1 MLTITTSD
9 ALETVRARVAIV
21 LQAILVAT
29 NVCVGALPHTLI
41 IICVPRHADPEVW
54 FDLPIHPD
62 TPLAV
67 AHHILHCLAFGNSLS
82 TPESISDARFLL
94 LAAHHLQSSYLWSHI
109 LPVLSRRN
117 ITLLLPDLVSFDPAW
132 ATEAC
137 SAIFGLPH
145 VNLDV
150 LVALQREWPVGVF
163 LREIQPQIAN
173 LVHFWD
179 RHLPLTEVQNTCV
192 LCKGPII
199 RYTPVLGPHAP
210 TSPLFC
216 CKSLVHSACLN
227 IYTRGQAG
235 GRDQQVPCLFC
246 DAPQVETHDWRAQEA
261 WQHDPDV
268 RSYLD
273 ALTPYCLAP
282 DMSADLCWLTQRTHE
297 RTRRPLNFGEMR
309 RLGLVPT
316 NQQSR
321 NPPGAPCGDIPSPA
335 ATTTPPSSARYS
347 PVSPAYSPISPPSPP
362 PSSSPSPSSTRTDS
376 PAHQASHASSSSGHS
391 ASSSIAS
398 NSQDVQRLLDE
409 LDFPDAPQAAPGTS
423 LEQWLE
429 D

>member
-1 MLTITTSD
+1 MH
-9 ALETVRARVAIV
+9 
-21 LQAILVAT
+21 Q
-29 NVCVGALPHTLI
+29 
-41 IICVPRHADPEVW
+41 
-54 FDLPIHPD
+54 
-62 TPLAV
+62 
-67 AHHILHCLAFGNSLS
+67 HH
-82 TPESISDARFLL
+82 
-94 LAAHHLQSSYLWSHI
+94 
-109 LPVLSRRN
+109 
-117 ITLLLPDLVSFDPAW
+117 
-132 ATEAC
+132 
-137 SAIFGLPH
+137 
-145 VNLDV
+145 
-150 LVALQREWPVGVF
+150 
-163 LREIQPQIAN
+163 
-173 LVHFWD
+173 HF
-179 RHLPLTEVQNTCV
+179 
-192 LCKGPII
+192 
-199 RYTPVLGPHAP
+199 
-210 TSPLFC
+210 FC
-216 CKSLVHSACLN
+216 CRSLVHSACLN

-297 RTRRPLNFGEMR
+297 RTRRPLDFGEMR

-362 PSSSPSPSSTRTDS
+362 PSSSPSPSSARTDS

-409 LDFPDAPQAAPGTS
+409 IDFPDAPQAAPGTC

>member
-1 MLTITTSD
+1 MLTLTTSD
-9 ALETVRARVAIV
+9 TLEAKRARRVNIG
-21 LQAILVAT
+21 LQAILVAA
-29 NVCVGALPHTLI
+29 NVCVGALPHTLM

-67 AHHILHCLAFGNSLS
+67 AHQILHCLAFGNSLS
-82 TPESISDARFLL
+82 VPDSISDARFLL
-94 LAAHHLQSSYLWSHI
+94 LAAHHLQAAYLWSHI
-109 LPVLSRRN
+109 LPVLSRRD
-117 ITLLLPDLVSFDPAW
+117 ITLLLPDLASFDPAW

-137 SAIFGLPH
+137 FTTFGLPH

-163 LREIQPQIAN
+163 LREIHPQLAN
-173 LVHFWD
+173 LVRFWD
-179 RHLPLTEVQNTCV
+179 SHLPLTEVQNTCV

-210 TSPLFC
+210 TTPPLLFFC
-216 CKSLVHSACLN
+216 RSLVHSACLN
-227 IYTRGQAG
+227 IYIRGQAG

-261 WQHDPDV
+261 WQHDRDV

-273 ALTPYCLAP
+273 TLTPHWLAP
-282 DMSADLCWLTQRTHE
+282 DMSADLCWLTQRTYE

-316 NQQSR
+316 NQQGR

-347 PVSPAYSPISPPSPP
+347 PVSPAYSPISPAPP
-362 PSSSPSPSSTRTDS
+362 PPRHLAPHLPLPPPVPTL
-376 PAHQASHASSSSGHS
+376 PL
-391 ASSSIAS
+391 II
-398 NSQDVQRLLDE
+398 QRKSLPHLDTLLR
-409 LDFPDAPQAAPGTS
+409 PP
-423 LEQWLE
+423 
-429 D
+429 